1 MLGINLGN
9 LLGDIDF
16 WGGVA
21 EGASTELDRQRDT
34 KDKTVRELR
43 NFAVESG
50 MKINEENATALRET
64 EDSIKEVAYLI
75 AGNRNIRTK
84 AVREAAAALI
94 ERSGGS
100 LAAAAAEAKKFKTQY
115 DTFGRDPIKGM
126 GFIDTDAP
134 LTGES
139 PTYSQ
144 IARRYTKLKPMPKL
158 SNAQIEGINDKTA
171 LDQIFGGK
179 GAIEMA
185 TEQASVFIGDDVSKQ
200 TEAAFEPRKLT
211 YDAEM
216 ILGDNLVKE
225 EGRMYALREQLE
237 LVPPDQR
244 SPDYD
249 SKLGAIAENLYI
261 LKTARTNI
269 KEKTSMTVT
278 ERQSLENNI
287 TGLIQDSAGLA
298 GKYDPKNY
306 RWIPLHDQVDIS
318 RSASDAATININ
330 NLNIAMKEGLK
341 GILEGTNEEL
351 DPFMFTRQA
360 AIAGY
365 RTKIVKGTDGAPD
378 YLTYGAKIF
387 DRSST
392 AFQKALKPAALTSTK
407 IIPPQGGGPKGQQPP
422 PPKPVGVATYKPS
435 QRVQALLPKLSD
447 PIPSQRKATARAIM
461 VSIKSA
467 VPGKTDAEYEKIYE
481 NTTGMKFDG

>member
-21 EGASTELDRQRDT
+21 EGAITELKRQRDD
-34 KDKTVRELR
+34 KDRTVRELR

-64 EDSIKEVAYLI
+64 EDSIKELAYLI
-75 AGNRNIRTK
+75 AGNRNIRNK

-158 SNAQIEGINDKTA
+158 SN
-171 LDQIFGGK
+171 DQIFGGK

-225 EGRMYALREQLE
+225 EQRMYALREQLE

-249 SKLGAIAENLYI
+249 LKLGAIAENLYI

-298 GKYDPKNY
+298 GKYDPQTY

-318 RSASDAATININ
+318 SSASDAATININ

-392 AFQKALKPAALTSTK
+392 AFQKALKPAATSTNV
-407 IIPPQGGGPKGQQPP
+407 ILPQGGGPKGQQPP
-422 PPKPVGVATYKPS
+422 PKKQIGVATYKPS